1 MSIRQRVIDW
11 LGNDVSATDAD
22 AKAFSD
28 YQSCAL
34 MEMARHIAVDYIS
47 AGIQRSEIKFIDANG
62 RPVLDDEAR
71 SWNVKPNPN
80 QSHTQFIDKLV
91 NAVYFSRDGALVV
104 PVKTRGST
112 SLYVADSFTVDR
124 TPAIG
129 SPWRFDN
136 VAIEDK
142 SYTRSCSASTCYWF
156 QLRADDKYRELEGS
170 LAAMYSSLAESAAK
184 AFRSKNGRKY
194 KLKYDS
200 QQGGTPEFQSKFGK
214 TINDNLQTF
223 MTSDNV
229 VYPEFAGT
237 SLEEFVSDQS
247 KKSTDASSDF
257 ISIRKDAYEAV
268 AEGYHMPVSLLYGN
282 VNNFDQVFT
291 SFLTFA
297 IDPVARMMADEISGK
312 NFSTAEYSRGIR
324 CQLDTSCIKHVDLF
338 SVAQDA
344 DKLIADRILNPN
356 EVRRLTSQDRISA
369 PWADEYAITKNLE
382 TVGGGE

>member
-11 LGNDVSATDAD
+11 LGNEVSATDAD

-34 MEMARHIAVDYIS
+34 MEMARHIAVDYVS

-71 SWNVKPNPN
+71 LWNVKPNPN

-136 VAIEDK
+136 VAIEEK
-142 SYTRSCSASTCYWF
+142 PYTRSCSASTCYWF

-184 AFRSKNGRKY
+184 AFKAKNGRRY

-200 QQGGTPEFQSKFGK
+200 AQGGTTEFQDKYGK
-214 TINDNLQTF
+214 MINDNLQTF
-223 MTSDNV
+223 MTNDNV
-229 VYPEFAGT
+229 VYPEFSGT
-237 SLEEFVSDQS
+237 SLEEFVSDQA

-291 SFLTFA
+291 SFLTFS
-297 IDPVARMMADEISGK
+297 IDPVARMLADEISGK
-312 NFSTAEYSRGIR
+312 NYTTGDYTRGIR
-324 CQLDTSCIKHVDLF
+324 CQVDTSCIKHVDLF
-338 SVAQDA
+338 AVAQDA